1 MLPLPDVQIVAGN
14 MATFVSK
21 RATSDIHS
29 FEMYVPKKYM
39 YHFKLILKFKQY
51 KKQKIVW
58 NQIFFGQTNGND
70 RLFKIT
76 IIYVI
81 GLEST

>member
-51 KKQKIVW
+51 KKQKIV
-58 NQIFFGQTNGND
+58 
-70 RLFKIT
+70 
-76 IIYVI
+76 
-81 GLEST
+81 